1 MTSKRG
7 PQKRCENCTHFS
19 GVVPGEK
26 LNAEPAGFCNHPE
39 KAHKVRSSLKVRK
52 GGLCHLHV
60 FRP

>member
-1 MTSKRG
+1 MGKRG
-7 PQKRCENCTHFS
+7 PRKRCENCVHFS

-26 LNAEPAGFCNHPE
+26 LNADPAGYCQHPE
-39 KAHKVRSSLKVRK
+39 KMHKTLDARKYGK